1 MNQKFSRSKEDE
13 EPHWCGWTVD
23 PKLLP
28 LDQMRE
34 QGYGLEEVEDER
46 GKYWKIIR
54 LTLEK

>member
-13 EPHWCGWTVD
+13 DTHWVGIATD
-23 PKLLP
+23 PKFLP
-28 LDQMRE
+28 LKQME
-34 QGYGLEEVEDER
+34 KDGYGIEEVEDER